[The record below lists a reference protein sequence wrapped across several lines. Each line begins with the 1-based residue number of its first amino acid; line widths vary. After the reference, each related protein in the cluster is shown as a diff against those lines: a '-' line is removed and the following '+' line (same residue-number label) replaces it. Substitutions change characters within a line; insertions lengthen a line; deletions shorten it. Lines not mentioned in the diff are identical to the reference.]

1 MMANSDKPYYVEQR
15 KASGIFTKKCK
26 EAFELIFPDYQYN
39 FENYSTCILMHLFR
53 YGIKSLQH
61 LSIDK
66 DDLRVDN
73 PTQDDIFFFR
83 TLETV
88 GGLIKDDVKMGAVFS
103 TLILATPASYLSNFS
118 KVRFS
123 LGKI

>member
-1 MMANSDKPYYVEQR
+1 MMANSDKPNYVEQR

-26 EAFELIFPDYQYN
+26 EAFELMFPDYQYRFGN
-39 FENYSTCILMHLFR
+39 SSSCLLMHLFR

-88 GGLIKDDVKMGAVFS
+88 GGLIKDDLKMGAIFS
-103 TLILATPASYLSNFS
+103 TLILATPASYLSHSS
-118 KVRFS
+118 KVRIA
-123 LGKI
+123 L